1 MVTPRRTA
9 SPPSIRREPPS
20 PSARPL
26 MRVMSPSSV
35 RRQPPETRKWRDT
48 PSAFMMAV
56 EPGLLRIET
65 SIGVVHDSS
74 LPPRRKSASRCS
86 CSDALPLGARSSPP
100 PHAQQWSL
108 ALPSPLK
115 SVLPCS
121 SHQLLDEYSSQ
132 PSPSPSN
139 QAPSDNAPGRS
150 VQRPSASLSRSR
162 SWSTVSTSWVAGV
175 SGGSGGG
182 DGGEGGD
189 GGSEGGEGDDGGE
202 GGGGGD
208 GGGQHTFQGGFGS
221 SGKENHLMVAP
232 ATTIPVRE
240 VPSRAMIPERSGW
253 FEQYILPF
261 TLK

>member
-1 MVTPRRTA
+1 M
-9 SPPSIRREPPS
+9 
-20 PSARPL
+20 
-26 MRVMSPSSV
+26 
-35 RRQPPETRKWRDT
+35 
-48 PSAFMMAV
+48 
-56 EPGLLRIET
+56 
-65 SIGVVHDSS
+65 
-74 LPPRRKSASRCS
+74 
-86 CSDALPLGARSSPP
+86 
-100 PHAQQWSL
+100 
-108 ALPSPLK
+108 
-115 SVLPCS
+115 
-121 SHQLLDEYSSQ
+121 
-132 PSPSPSN
+132 
-139 QAPSDNAPGRS
+139 
-150 VQRPSASLSRSR
+150 QRPSASLSRSR

-208 GGGQHTFQGGFGS
+208 GGGQHTCDAQTAGGQLHKREAGRLASYTFQGGFGS

-253 FEQYILPF
+253 FEQYSLPF